1 MNIVKTTGSIAA
13 FAVLAFA
20 AVACGGDDDNDG
32 TSTPGVIRTPDA
44 TGSPTSPGGTPTIV
58 ATPTVASTPEGDA
71 TLDGCPLTPVDCDL
85 MALFA
90 RSGAEA
96 DIDAIM
102 QRLTTE
108 AVTCDPDVQGSP
120 ATPVCAGAAKGEVR
134 RGYAVGYLQ
143 SEGAIITEAAMRSE
157 LARYLQGDVTQ
168 SDSHGDGA
176 NRVASVGCPIIGGKA
191 SCDGVYFAVVFTNIA
206 ADGQRRVVEFT
217 FTGTEEGP
225 YAPRTL
231 FGGAAI
237 GQEFFSPK
245 MIAGG
250 EGERVIV
257 FDGSS
262 TGTQYTAVTL
272 E

>member
-1 MNIVKTTGSIAA
+1 MKITKTAGAGVA
-13 FAVLAFA
+13 FAVLALA
-20 AVACGGDDDNDG
+20 AVACGGDDDNDR
-32 TSTPGVIRTPDA
+32 TPTPGVTRTPGA
-44 TGSPTSPGGTPTIV
+44 AGSPTPPGGTPTPV
-58 ATPTVASTPEGDA
+58 ATPTVVATPGGDV
-71 TLDGCPLTPVDCDL
+71 TLDGCPLTPVDCEL
-85 MALFA
+85 MALFG
-90 RSGAEA
+90 GAGTEA

-102 QRLTTE
+102 ERLATE

-120 ATPVCAGAAKGEVR
+120 ATPVCEGAAKGEVR
-134 RGYAVGYLQ
+134 RGYAVGYMQ

-157 LARYLQGDVTQ
+157 LARYLQGDASK

-176 NRVASVGCPIIGGKA
+176 NRVATVGCPIIGGKA
-191 SCDGVYFAVVFTNIA
+191 NCDGVYFAVVFTNIA
-206 ADGQRRVVEFT
+206 SDGQRRVVEFT

-237 GQEFFSPK
+237 RQEFFSPE